1 MRISDWSSDVC
12 SSDLEQNDSP
22 DQLYGKPAT
31 EFSARFIGTP
41 PMNVLRLDDETR
53 VLVTGTAQLG
63 AHVPGDAA
71 ALGIRPE
78 HIQLSADD
86 GIPASV
92 ESVEYFGAD
101 SIIIAKLGNNPGV
114 AVRAAGHLRAAHGDS
129 LKLRWSPQQQH
140 FFYVSGQALRQAP
153 LSSLLP

>member
-1 MRISDWSSDVC
+1 MSMADQGVLMNGGRI
-12 SSDLEQNDSP
+12 EQNDSP

-78 HIQLSADD
+78 HLQLSADD

-92 ESVEYFGAD
+92 ASVEYSGATR
-101 SIIIAKLGNNPGV
+101 SEERRGGKEGV
-114 AVRAAGHLRAAHGDS
+114 S
-129 LKLRWSPQQQH
+129 T
-140 FFYVSGQALRQAP
+140 
-153 LSSLLP
+153 

>member
-12 SSDLEQNDSP
+12 SSDL
-22 DQLYGKPAT
+22 LYGKPAT

-53 VLVTGTAQLG
+53 VLVTGAAQLG

-86 GIPASV
+86 GIPARV

-101 SIIIAKLGNNPGV
+101 YIIIAKLGN
-114 AVRAAGHLRAAHGDS
+114 RDHQRL
-129 LKLRWSPQQQH
+129 
-140 FFYVSGQALRQAP
+140 VSGT
-153 LSSLLP
+153 SG